1 MSSQP
6 PSAWP
11 DDEDGQVLRRL
22 DEKSFDFTQRYVI
35 DFVVDFDSWP
45 PEPQA
50 LNEIRKLFPVATE
63 YVDDVSGQGSITVK
77 VEAIL
82 TYQLVVDTQ
91 SQLTRIAQQFG
102 GWCDSWGVLH

>member
-6 PSAWP
+6 PSPWP
-11 DDEDGQVLRRL
+11 DDPDGQVLRRL
-22 DEKSFDFTQRYVI
+22 DEKGFDFSHPYVI
-35 DFVVDFDSWP
+35 DFVVDFDQWP
-45 PEPQA
+45 PAPQA
-50 LNEIRKLFPVATE
+50 LNAIQTRFPVATE

-77 VEAIL
+77 VEAVL

-91 SQLTRIAQQFG
+91 SQLTRIAEKFG